1 MRAVDSSRR
10 RTAAALD
17 GTVSREKS
25 QTSENSCRRRNSSS
39 SINKTAL
46 GNNSNTTWKQQQSQ
60 QATFVNPLT
69 NCSAHIAHTQRVHFH
84 FERAAADL
92 FLSFVSFFQAL
103 VFVFLFSFYDSQMA
117 INFPCN
123 EHAPRVAGSPAEAEQ
138 ARHSSGTATATARP
152 TGSRQVVA
160 SRSSRSSRCRPSLRQ
175 LVSGFDC
182 YVVRQRRHRQVVPHP
197 SPPPSLLS
205 STQL

>member
-1 MRAVDSSRR
+1 MEQLAEKRVRQVRTVADAE
-10 RTAAALD
+10 TAAVVTTA
-17 GTVSREKS
+17 
-25 QTSENSCRRRNSSS
+25 
-39 SINKTAL
+39 TAL

-123 EHAPRVAGSPAEAEQ
+123 EHAPRVAGSPAEAVG
-138 ARHSSGTATATARP
+138 HSQSQSRPGTALAQP
-152 TGSRQVVA
+152 QPQPG
-160 SRSSRSSRCRPSLRQ
+160 Q
-175 LVSGFDC
+175 LAQD
-182 YVVRQRRHRQVVPHP
+182 R
-197 SPPPSLLS
+197 
-205 STQL
+205 